1 MRRNP
6 EIIGKSETYT
16 RRYKVRKGKISEA
29 VLSRSVLKKIH
40 KRREDIVKRPGPGGD
55 GAAFLIHENNEIVL
69 SSNPVTYTDLHQ
81 GRLAIIRVANNIAV
95 MGAEFIGVMSTILL
109 PEDAEESLLKNL
121 MDDMEGACAKLGGEI
136 LGGHTEVT
144 DAVNRPVV
152 TLTGVGRIMSTNVE
166 LEHYRDAKEKAD
178 ESESL
183 ASACKEEK
191 AAYLPYGLGPKAGDS
206 IIATKTIA
214 LEATSLLAKAK
225 EEELKAIFPDTMVER
240 AEGFF
245 ESLSIYEEVR
255 AIREC
260 PVHALHD
267 ASEGGIFGALWE
279 MGSGSGLGF
288 EVDIKKIPIRQETVE
303 ICEHFDLNPYMTHS
317 SGSLLIVTPDGEM
330 VLENLKE
337 HGISAAIIGEMTQ
350 DKARK
355 ILNGEEVRY
364 LDKPQMDELYKVM

>member
-1 MRRNP
+1 M
-6 EIIGKSETYT
+6 
-16 RRYKVRKGKISEA
+16 RKGKISEA
-29 VLSRSVLKKIH
+29 VLNRSVLKKIH
-40 KRREDIVKRPGPGGD
+40 KRRENIVKRPGPGGD
-55 GAAFLIHENNEIVL
+55 GAAFLIHEHNEIVL
-69 SSNPVTYTDLHQ
+69 SSNPVTYTDIHQ

-95 MGAEFIGVMSTILL
+95 LGAEFIGVMSTILL
-109 PEDAEESLLKNL
+109 PEDAEEFLLKNL
-121 MDDMEGACAKLGGEI
+121 MDEMEGVCAKLGGEI

-144 DAVNRPVV
+144 DAVTRPVV
-152 TLTGVGRIMSTNVE
+152 MLTGVGRIMSTNVE
-166 LEHYRDAKEKAD
+166 TEHYTDSKEKAD
-178 ESESL
+178 ESENLVSV
-183 ASACKEEK
+183 CKEEK
-191 AAYLPYGLGPKAGDS
+191 AETIARLPHGFGVKAGDS

-214 LEATSLLAKAK
+214 LEATALLAKAK
-225 EEELKAIFPDTMVER
+225 EEELKAIFPDTLVER

-245 ESLSIYEEVR
+245 ESLSICEDVR
-255 AIREC
+255 AIRKC
-260 PVHALHD
+260 SVHALHD

-303 ICEHFDLNPYMTHS
+303 ICEHFDLNPYMARS
-317 SGSLLIVTPDGEM
+317 SGSLLIVTPDGET
-330 VLENLKE
+330 VLEALKE